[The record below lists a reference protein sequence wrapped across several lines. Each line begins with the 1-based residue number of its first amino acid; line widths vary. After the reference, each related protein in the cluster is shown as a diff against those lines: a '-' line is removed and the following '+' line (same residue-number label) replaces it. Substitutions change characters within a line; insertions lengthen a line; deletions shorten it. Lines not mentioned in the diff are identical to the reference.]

1 MFKVHY
7 FNFIYDMIHI
17 FIKKIIKKYNDR
29 RRFERYKKKYCM
41 CAYPK
46 SKETKDYELGGTCIY
61 CNKTI

>member
-1 MFKVHY
+1 
-7 FNFIYDMIHI
+7 MIHI